1 MNRAQPITPD
11 DVERII
17 GGDRAERFIRRL
29 CAVDLDRYTADEIVN
44 FRELAN
50 ACCAACIRWG
60 WTKEAASIYDGIQRM
75 DAALRRRW
83 TPECPCGRPPAKPC
97 DAALSRI
104 VTSTGYRIGRWC
116 PHRVGGEG
124 GQVGPDIAKR
134 KVKNLDALPLVDV
147 GRERCYGCG
156 EQRVLEEHHLAPKER
171 FGEAANAWPTV
182 ELCRACHMHWHE
194 MQARCGLWLE
204 TVPGERQP
212 CSQCGEPAEGVNW
225 LGCAGGYLPLGLC
238 EAHIAE
244 WHERM
249 RGYTWKGQGA
259 EVDEDGDGGAP

>member
-1 MNRAQPITPD
+1 MNRAQPVTPD
-11 DVERII
+11 HVERII

-29 CAVDLDRYTADEIVN
+29 WAVDLDRYTADEIVN

-134 KVKNLDALPLVDV
+134 KLKNPDALPLVDV
-147 GRERCYGCG
+147 GREKCPGCG
-156 EQRVLEEHHLAPKER
+156 EQRVLEEHHHAPKDR
-171 FGEAANAWPTV
+171 NGEAANARPTV
-182 ELCRACHMHWHE
+182 ATGSRSSGNSSSCA
-194 MQARCGLWLE
+194 
-204 TVPGERQP
+204 T
-212 CSQCGEPAEGVNW
+212 PAESVASRRG
-225 LGCAGGYLPLGLC
+225 PLGRPPSGSL
-238 EAHIAE
+238 AAPA
-244 WHERM
+244 R
-249 RGYTWKGQGA
+249 
-259 EVDEDGDGGAP
+259 GGAIVGRLPAGTAAFFKGFPIFFALL